1 MELSESKATAEVL
14 RSELEATR
22 LNLSQREEECERLR
36 RENEEIVLRLLEDKA
51 SVVAEMN
58 KMNDEVERLTKQVN

>member
-1 MELSESKATAEVL
+1 MSESKATAEVL

-22 LNLSQREEECERLR
+22 LNLAQREEECERLR